1 MMRIARL
8 LLFTVC
14 LSTLNQLCAQVPQ
27 LINFQGRVAVDGVN
41 FNGAAEFKFA
51 LVNGDGSAS
60 FWSNDGAVT
69 SGKLAVGVVTATSI
83 APHSIG
89 SAQLATNAAADSLHD
104 SGGLVLS
111 DQSNAAN
118 LLNAGYI
125 RIGQVTTDVDYW
137 RQVGVFT
144 PAA

>member
-41 FNGAAEFKFA
+41 FNGAA
-51 LVNGDGSAS
+51 
-60 FWSNDGAVT
+60 T